1 MEIRQLKEFSEI
13 SGVRRSPT
21 TTEHN
26 KFPKWNNNTKKF
38 DYSCISTSDII
49 DLPDYVEKSAYVDDY
64 LTTVAQTQTGSAN
77 SNYWASFTMNNPSN
91 PTKYLKLGRL
101 AWLDSFE
108 LPTLPGDMKVLFDQS
123 NSIGGNTA
131 FKYNYTTNKLLFQGT
146 PLLFDTSTPTGTYKE
161 GLKFLGN
168 YSWAIGG
175 GIETSASGSYNIQ
188 SGYKAG
194 FNLGASSARN
204 SIYGP
209 YAGEFADPLIT
220 DSIFIGAYSGRRET
234 SSGAF
239 FLDIVKYKLA
249 ALEFVSRKIGKT
261 GIFKKYFNPE
271 HIKYNNPGYMEF
283 FITYFESYA
292 GHATGQISATALN
305 NAVNIEKKYLAVFN
319 AFGADSLLQHEI
331 LRELAILVA
340 LKNMYYSQYYDRSAI
355 KGILNE
361 IKEKSKINE
370 HQIIASNLLTVFS
383 KRQKGTSA
391 AYFNL
396 QNQKEQFISL
406 DDFKGKFI
414 YLTFWNSQCIDCES
428 EFELISKV
436 VDKFKDNLEVVSIS
450 TDKHFL
456 NMQYFLK
463 NKNYNWNFLHFN
475 GNYELLEQYQIK
487 TVPFYILIDP
497 NGNIAEYPAKEPI
510 YNLDAYFSKIISGK
524 NNE

>member
-1 MEIRQLKEFSEI
+1 MLRKTLNIIVVVLFAVLFNNISAQSITVI
-13 SGVRRSPT
+13 SGIAKGAAGKKIRLLTYEDQVSCKTIELASTLADTAGKFDLSVNISHTCFATLHIDEYVADLYIKPSQNFFI
-21 TTEHN
+21 EIEPEKYN
-26 KFPKWNNNTKKF
+26 EGVAILFKPQYLNINFPKADF
-38 DYSCISTSDII
+38 DDINLLIYDFEVLYSDF
-49 DLPDYVEKSAYVDDY
+49 VEKNFLNIY
-64 LTTVAQTQTGSAN
+64 L
-77 SNYWASFTMNNPSN
+77 NYDKTIV
-91 PTKYLKLGRL
+91 
-101 AWLDSFE
+101 DSFSTVITKRYE
-108 LPTLPGDMKVLFDQS
+108 
-123 NSIGGNTA
+123 SIN
-131 FKYNYTTNKLLFQGT
+131 
-146 PLLFDTSTPTGTYKE
+146 DE
-161 GLKFLGN
+161 
-168 YSWAIGG
+168 
-175 GIETSASGSYNIQ
+175 
-188 SGYKAG
+188 
-194 FNLGASSARN
+194 
-204 SIYGP
+204 
-209 YAGEFADPLIT
+209 
-220 DSIFIGAYSGRRET
+220 
-234 SSGAF
+234 F